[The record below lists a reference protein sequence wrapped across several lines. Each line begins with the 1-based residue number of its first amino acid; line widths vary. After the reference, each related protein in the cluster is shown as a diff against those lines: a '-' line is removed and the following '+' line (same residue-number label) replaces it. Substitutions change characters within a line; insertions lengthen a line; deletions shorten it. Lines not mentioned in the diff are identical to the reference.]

1 MLLFSIVVS
10 AALAAPPDYRQTKE
24 VNDCT
29 LYLGPADNGTVPMH
43 AECVWPELTFEKADR
58 LLSKWEDHE
67 LYFSSVTVCEAV
79 RQEGERSLVAQ
90 THQSS
95 GISDR
100 QINLWMEKKP
110 IDGGGFRWA
119 WTKANEPVDLIKGNV
134 EAARDDGYWE
144 VRPEG
149 NGVSAT
155 YHLLY
160 DPAGSVPGF
169 LVRWF
174 QTSGLTAITED
185 FRQYANAH

>member
-1 MLLFSIVVS
+1 MLVLPILVS
-10 AALAAPPDYRQTKE
+10 VAIAAPPDYRQTKE

-43 AECVWPELTFEKADR
+43 AECVWPELPFEKVDR
-58 LLSKWEDHE
+58 LLSKWEDHD
-67 LYFSSVTVCEAV
+67 LYFSSVTACDLV
-79 RQEGERSLVAQ
+79 RQDGNRTMVVQ

-100 QINLWMEKKP
+100 QINLWMEKTP
-110 IDGGGFRWA
+110 LDGGGFRWR
-119 WTKANEPVDLIKGNV
+119 WTKANDPVTLLKGNV
-134 EAARDDGYWE
+134 EAERDDGHWE
-144 VRPEG
+144 IAPEG
-149 NGVSAT
+149 SGVKVT

-160 DPAGSVPGF
+160 APGGSVPGF

-185 FRQYANAH
+185 FRTYANAH